1 VSGKLDSKR
10 IARAATPPGPAGN
23 VRAPLRQFTAR
34 HHFGKDQPS
43 PASLGEIA
51 ERLIAD
57 TGHGSEQN
65 MIAQPQMADRY
76 AHNLGTN
83 QLWVFFMHLSNRNN
97 AVK

>member
-1 VSGKLDSKR
+1 
-10 IARAATPPGPAGN
+10 
-23 VRAPLRQFTAR
+23 
-34 HHFGKDQPS
+34 
-43 PASLGEIA
+43 
-51 ERLIAD
+51 
-57 TGHGSEQN
+57 